1 MHACVLGVNGIE
13 VVLARQ
19 VGVGHVAFDAQFFG
33 ETDQDFDIAKVQ
45 SALEEGREQQFNGFV
60 LAAQGVGQPHQAM
73 RVRGIGRAF
82 DFIEREVDTFAFP
95 RISQR
100 FRDSVVLVTPAELA
114 LQVLAAVDALRRKVR
129 VQQERA
135 ITHLRFEVRA
145 QTQGPVEAPLADE
158 TPGTYRVEHNIYAH
172 RIASDRLTRILE
184 RFAMRLN
191 EKAAESSANPTFRE
205 ALRFWLKLGFISF
218 GGPAGQIAI
227 MQHELVDNRRWI
239 GQNAFLQAL
248 NFCMLLPGPEAQQLA
263 TYIGWK
269 LHGLKGGL
277 AAGILFVLPGALFLY
292 ALAWLA
298 AAHGDSGPVAA
309 VFAGLKPVVVALVLH
324 ALWRIGSKTLKT
336 WLAGGLAVGA
346 FAAIEIA
353 GLPFPLVILLAG
365 LIGWMTVRG
374 QGAAVPVETPVGKL
388 EVAAGWTYVLRMA
401 LIYVVLLALPLL
413 AVVAFAGPDPFLT
426 LGRFFTQAAFV
437 TFGGAYAVLPYVA
450 DAAVN
455 QFQWLSPSDMMN
467 GLALAE
473 STPGPLILVLQYVG
487 FFAGWNAPGN
497 LTPLAAATLA
507 AIITTYATFLPSIF
521 LILTGAP
528 FVERIARVKAAAGA
542 LSAITAAV
550 VGVIGTLTLFFAREV
565 LLREGGVDFVAV
577 AATLA
582 AFLMLV
588 RFKMGLHWVVLA
600 GAVFGLVRAS
610 IF

>member
-1 MHACVLGVNGIE
+1 M
-13 VVLARQ
+13 
-19 VGVGHVAFDAQFFG
+19 
-33 ETDQDFDIAKVQ
+33 
-45 SALEEGREQQFNGFV
+45 S
-60 LAAQGVGQPHQAM
+60 
-73 RVRGIGRAF
+73 
-82 DFIEREVDTFAFP
+82 
-95 RISQR
+95 
-100 FRDSVVLVTPAELA
+100 
-114 LQVLAAVDALRRKVR
+114 
-129 VQQERA
+129 
-135 ITHLRFEVRA
+135 
-145 QTQGPVEAPLADE
+145 
-158 TPGTYRVEHNIYAH
+158 
-172 RIASDRLTRILE
+172 
-184 RFAMRLN
+184 LN
-191 EKAAESSANPTFRE
+191 EKAVESSANPTFRE

-218 GGPAGQIAI
+218 GGPAGQIAV
-227 MQHELVDNRRWI
+227 MQHELVDNRRWV
-239 GQNAFLQAL
+239 GQDAFLQAL

-277 AAGILFVLPGALFLY
+277 AAGILFVLPGALLLY
-292 ALAWLA
+292 GLAWLA
-298 AAHGDSGPVAA
+298 AAHGESGPVAA

-324 ALWRIGSKTLKT
+324 ALWRIGSKTIKT
-336 WLAGGLAVGA
+336 WLAGALAVGA
-346 FAAIEIA
+346 FVAIEIS

-365 LIGWMTVRG
+365 LVGWMSVRG
-374 QGAAVPVETPVGKL
+374 RGAAVPVEAPVERF
-388 EVAAGWTYVLRMA
+388 EVAAGWTYVLRMV
-401 LIYVVLLALPLL
+401 LIYVVLLAVPL
-413 AVVAFAGPDPFLT
+413 AAIVAFAGPDPFLT

-437 TFGGAYAVLPYVA
+437 TFGGADAVLPYVA

-455 QFQWLSPSDMMN
+455 QFQWLSPGDMMN

-497 LTPLAAATLA
+497 FTPLAAATLA
-507 AIITTYATFLPSIF
+507 AIITTYATFLPSIM

-550 VGVIGTLTLFFAREV
+550 VGVIATLTLFFAREV